1 MADSE
6 RKAVPRGLEA
16 RRTDERE
23 ARGGGADAA
32 VDAPAQPL
40 TVGGILAQA
49 RVAQDLTIEQLAAE
63 LRIEAPQ
70 LAALEQDRFERIG
83 VPVFVKGYIKQY
95 GMRLGLDTSDL
106 LAAYYKQGKLEDI
119 DIRPS
124 RSIKLRDEQRIR
136 GWVVALLVLLA
147 IVVGLAVWWLEG
159 AELSAILAPAPPAER
174 SPPAPAPAA
183 AAAVRGAAAAS
194 ADGADVLGRVQVD
207 APPAAEPPAATA
219 AGASSEDPAAD
230 AARVPP
236 DAAPASLR
244 PLERAVD
251 VEVAFDEDSWTE
263 ITDARG
269 ERLFYGMGS
278 AGRRATLRGEPPF
291 AVVLGNVDGVRIT
304 VRGAAYDI
312 PRPKQGNFARFS
324 LAVDEE

>member
-1 MADSE
+1 
-6 RKAVPRGLEA
+6 VEA
-16 RRTDERE
+16 RRDDERE
-23 ARGGGADAA
+23 ARGGDADA
-32 VDAPAQPL
+32 VVEAPARPL

-124 RSIKLRDEQRIR
+124 RSIKLRDEQQIR

-159 AELSAILAPAPPAER
+159 GDLAGILTPAPPAEP
-174 SPPAPAPAA
+174 SAPAPVPAA
-183 AAAVRGAAAAS
+183 ATPANGGSSAARAS
-194 ADGADVLGRVQVD
+194 AVE
-207 APPAAEPPAATA
+207 APPADVQLGIDAVRAVESAAPDSSSA
-219 AGASSEDPAAD
+219 AGSSAGSGGDPGGSATVTSPQAQ
-230 AARVPP
+230 AV
-236 DAAPASLR
+236 R
-244 PLERAVD
+244 PLEFAVD
-251 VEVAFDEDSWTE
+251 VELTFDQDSWTE
-263 ITDARG
+263 VTDARG

-278 AGRRATLRGEPPF
+278 AGRSATLRGEPPF
-291 AVVLGNVDGVRIT
+291 AVVLGNVDGVRMK
-304 VRGAAYDI
+304 VEGADYEI

-324 LAVDEE
+324 LTINED